1 MLGIQVLFIVVL
13 LYSLAM
19 FILSSTIKMELKT
32 KNIVNKSLMKICKE
46 LVIVF
51 VIERDPRDAYNVL
64 QLIIKIF
71 KN

>member
-1 MLGIQVLFIVVL
+1 
-13 LYSLAM
+13 
-19 FILSSTIKMELKT
+19 MELKT

-71 KN
+71 QNLIIKYCKYVKVT

>member
-1 MLGIQVLFIVVL
+1 
-13 LYSLAM
+13 M

-64 QLIIKIF
+64 QLIIKI
-71 KN
+71 KKKLIIKYCKYVKVT

>member
-1 MLGIQVLFIVVL
+1 MLGIQVFFIIVL

>member
-1 MLGIQVLFIVVL
+1 
-13 LYSLAM
+13 M

-32 KNIVNKSLMKICKE
+32 KNIVNKSLKKICKE

-64 QLIIKIF
+64 QLIIKI
-71 KN
+71 

>member
-1 MLGIQVLFIVVL
+1 
-13 LYSLAM
+13 M

-51 VIERDPRDAYNVL
+51 VIERDPRDAYNVV
-64 QLIIKIF
+64 QLIIKIL
-71 KN
+71 KNLIIKYCKYVKVT

>member
-1 MLGIQVLFIVVL
+1 
-13 LYSLAM
+13 M
-19 FILSSTIKMELKT
+19 FMLSSTIKMELKT

-64 QLIIKIF
+64 QLIIKIL
-71 KN
+71 KNLIIKYCIYVKVT